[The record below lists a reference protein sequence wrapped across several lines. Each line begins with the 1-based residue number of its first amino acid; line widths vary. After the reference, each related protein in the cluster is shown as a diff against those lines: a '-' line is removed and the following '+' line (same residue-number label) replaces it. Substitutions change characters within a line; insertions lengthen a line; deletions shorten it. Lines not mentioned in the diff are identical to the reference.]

1 MLACLA
7 MRGVVMNVGFLVKT
21 CYNPTIGI
29 VVERF
34 EGWRFR
40 VVWSNGQS
48 GVHNA
53 SSLEVICR

>member
-1 MLACLA
+1 
-7 MRGVVMNVGFLVKT
+7 MNVGWLVKT
-21 CYNPTIGI
+21 CYNPDIGI

-40 VVWSNGQS
+40 IVWANGQS

-53 SSLEVICR
+53 SSLEVICK